1 MACIRLTVDFHTQ
14 EGATRCLPPEDD
26 DDNLQTRCVSFRT
39 LPDVPEPPKPPKV
52 RASRFRGA
60 ADLANLIAP
69 YGTAKDPLG
78 AMGAAVRPP
87 QENTV
92 AVKVVWVPPHDN
104 GAPIKGYRVERAK
117 AFRKNN
123 RAPIAEANWTQ
134 VRALKH
140 DERDITDVPPTNHR
154 LYWYRIVCH
163 NKVGVSD
170 PGIASKIDLT
180 DEATEVH
187 PNLRPLSLVEAPAPA
202 PSLLEAPSTLL
213 EASVAS
219 RPSKLLAV
227 EAVASLL
234 EAPEAAAPP
243 TPAPEAPDVIPSPRP
258 LPKLKR
264 PKKRSEPTGGVLD
277 GGVFFT
283 PLKTAKPL
291 PRSKVKS
298 TFR

>member
-1 MACIRLTVDFHTQ
+1 MIQD
-14 EGATRCLPPEDD
+14 E
-26 DDNLQTRCVSFRT
+26 
-39 LPDVPEPPKPPKV
+39 
-52 RASRFRGA
+52 RAV
-60 ADLANLIAP
+60 NLIS
-69 YGTAKDPLG
+69 
-78 AMGAAVRPP
+78 
-87 QENTV
+87 
-92 AVKVVWVPPHDN
+92 
-104 GAPIKGYRVERAK
+104 
-117 AFRKNN
+117 
-123 RAPIAEANWTQ
+123 TQ
-134 VRALKH
+134 
-140 DERDITDVPPTNHR
+140 VPPTNHR

-170 PGIASKIDLT
+170 PGVASKIDLT

-202 PSLLEAPSTLL
+202 PSLLEVPSALAGASLL

-219 RPSKLLAV
+219 RPSALLAP

-234 EAPEAAAPP
+234 APESVAPP
-243 TPAPEAPDVIPSPRP
+243 APAPEAPDIIPSPRP

-264 PKKRSEPTGGVLD
+264 PKRSEPTGGVLD
-277 GGVFFT
+277 GGVYFT

>member
-1 MACIRLTVDFHTQ
+1 
-14 EGATRCLPPEDD
+14 
-26 DDNLQTRCVSFRT
+26 
-39 LPDVPEPPKPPKV
+39 
-52 RASRFRGA
+52 
-60 ADLANLIAP
+60 
-69 YGTAKDPLG
+69 
-78 AMGAAVRPP
+78 MGAAVRPP

-92 AVKVVWVPPHDN
+92 AVKVNWVPPHDN

-163 NKVGVSD
+163 NKVGISD
-170 PGIASKIDLT
+170 PGVASKIDLT
-180 DEATEVH
+180 DEATELH

-234 EAPEAAAPP
+234 EAPEAVAPP
-243 TPAPEAPDVIPSPRP
+243 APAPEAPDIIPSPRP

-264 PKKRSEPTGGVLD
+264 PKKRWSHGRRARRRRLLHAPQD
-277 GGVFFT
+277 GEAARRGRRLRVRVEGSGSDF
-283 PLKTAKPL
+283 PPGQVARPRKPSRCRRL
-291 PRSKVKS
+291 RRLARLISAGRRRPKPR
-298 TFR
+298 RR

>member
-1 MACIRLTVDFHTQ
+1 MIQD
-14 EGATRCLPPEDD
+14 E
-26 DDNLQTRCVSFRT
+26 
-39 LPDVPEPPKPPKV
+39 
-52 RASRFRGA
+52 RAV
-60 ADLANLIAP
+60 NLIS
-69 YGTAKDPLG
+69 
-78 AMGAAVRPP
+78 
-87 QENTV
+87 
-92 AVKVVWVPPHDN
+92 
-104 GAPIKGYRVERAK
+104 
-117 AFRKNN
+117 
-123 RAPIAEANWTQ
+123 TQ
-134 VRALKH
+134 
-140 DERDITDVPPTNHR
+140 VPPTNHR

-170 PGIASKIDLT
+170 PGVASKIDLT

-234 EAPEAAAPP
+234 EAPEAVAPP
-243 TPAPEAPDVIPSPRP
+243 APAPEVPSPRP